1 MSDKE
6 CNMNDDVIEKLLN
19 SKFGNLYNWKKPLLR
34 KTVGPYLP
42 EAFDKY
48 DARRIM
54 LIEKCRAFLTKI
66 SSADLAIL
74 FHSDFDDP
82 EEKRS
87 AWGEFLRLEIN
98 NLTRRRPN
106 WIAGGFGHQDFKA
119 DFKYWGQMATYTLH
133 EALILSVGVEPK
145 HIGEETL
152 GAFAKR
158 TDQDKIHP
166 AFQYL
171 VKRREQFRRK
181 FPIGYSGW
189 LPISPKHLKAWFDE
203 ISLDVHKDFY
213 AELERRCPKPKAKV

>member
-1 MSDKE
+1 
-6 CNMNDDVIEKLLN
+6 
-19 SKFGNLYNWKKPLLR
+19 
-34 KTVGPYLP
+34 
-42 EAFDKY
+42 
-48 DARRIM
+48 M
-54 LIEKCRAFLTKI
+54 LIEECRAFLTKI

-87 AWGEFLRLEIN
+87 AWDEFLRLEIN

-152 GAFAKR
+152 GAYAKR

-213 AELERRCPKPKAKV
+213 AELERRCSKPKAKAVIAPKQILAGQ